1 MSAVHSYF
9 YKSNSTVE
17 KRREMVI
24 KVAVADRFRFKMV
37 PSIKN
42 LYMLGSKEVH
52 YIGGAEVLPA
62 PLDTDE
68 EKNVLAMLKTE
79 DDDYAKKM
87 LIEHNLRLVVY
98 IAKKFDNTGV
108 GVEDLI
114 SIGTIG
120 LIKAID
126 KFDDSFD
133 VRFSTYAVPMIAGE
147 IKRFLRDDG
156 MLKVS
161 RSIKENGY
169 RIKRASDELVSKN
182 GREATVEELAAATEL
197 SVEDVVMALDAG
209 TDVESIYRTVYQ
221 GDGSEIFLV
230 DKITSA
236 DNVSSSEGS
245 LPQQEKML
253 DMIMLRQLLEELDE
267 TERKL
272 ISLRYFK
279 EMTQSAVANELGIS
293 QVQVSRLEK
302 KILQKLRKN
311 IF

>member
-1 MSAVHSYF
+1 MNH
-9 YKSNSTVE
+9 T
-17 KRREMVI
+17 
-24 KVAVADRFRFKMV
+24 
-37 PSIKN
+37 
-42 LYMLGSKEVH
+42 KEPILRAH
-52 YIGGAEVLPA
+52 EGDKEAR
-62 PLDTDE
+62 D
-68 EKNVLAMLKTE
+68 
-79 DDDYAKKM
+79 
-87 LIEHNLRLVVY
+87 RLVMENMGLVY
-98 IAKKFDNTGV
+98 SVSRRFIGR
-108 GVEDLI
+108 GCELEDI
-114 SIGTIG
+114 NQIGTIG

-221 GDGSEIFLV
+221 GDGSEIYLV

>member
-1 MSAVHSYF
+1 MNH
-9 YKSNSTVE
+9 T
-17 KRREMVI
+17 
-24 KVAVADRFRFKMV
+24 
-37 PSIKN
+37 
-42 LYMLGSKEVH
+42 KE
-52 YIGGAEVLPA
+52 
-62 PLDTDE
+62 
-68 EKNVLAMLKTE
+68 
-79 DDDYAKKM
+79 
-87 LIEHNLRLVVY
+87 LILRAHEGDKEARDRLVMENMGLVY
-98 IAKKFDNTGV
+98 SVSRRFIGR
-108 GVEDLI
+108 GCELEDI
-114 SIGTIG
+114 NQIGTIG

-221 GDGSEIFLV
+221 GDGSEIYLV

-253 DMIMLRQLLEELDE
+253 DMILLRQLLEELDE

>member
-1 MSAVHSYF
+1 MNH
-9 YKSNSTVE
+9 T
-17 KRREMVI
+17 
-24 KVAVADRFRFKMV
+24 
-37 PSIKN
+37 
-42 LYMLGSKEVH
+42 KE
-52 YIGGAEVLPA
+52 
-62 PLDTDE
+62 
-68 EKNVLAMLKTE
+68 
-79 DDDYAKKM
+79 
-87 LIEHNLRLVVY
+87 LILRAHEGDKEARDRLVMENMGLVY
-98 IAKKFDNTGV
+98 SVSRRFIGR
-108 GVEDLI
+108 GCELEDI
-114 SIGTIG
+114 NQIGTIG

-221 GDGSEIFLV
+221 GDGSEIYLV

-245 LPQQEKML
+245 LPQQEKIL

>member
-1 MSAVHSYF
+1 MNH
-9 YKSNSTVE
+9 T
-17 KRREMVI
+17 
-24 KVAVADRFRFKMV
+24 
-37 PSIKN
+37 
-42 LYMLGSKEVH
+42 KE
-52 YIGGAEVLPA
+52 
-62 PLDTDE
+62 
-68 EKNVLAMLKTE
+68 
-79 DDDYAKKM
+79 
-87 LIEHNLRLVVY
+87 LILRAHEGDKEARDRLVMENMGLVY
-98 IAKKFDNTGV
+98 SVSRRFIGR
-108 GVEDLI
+108 GCELEDI
-114 SIGTIG
+114 NQIGTIG

-156 MLKVS
+156 MLKVR

-221 GDGSEIFLV
+221 GDGSEIYLV

-267 TERKL
+267 MERKL